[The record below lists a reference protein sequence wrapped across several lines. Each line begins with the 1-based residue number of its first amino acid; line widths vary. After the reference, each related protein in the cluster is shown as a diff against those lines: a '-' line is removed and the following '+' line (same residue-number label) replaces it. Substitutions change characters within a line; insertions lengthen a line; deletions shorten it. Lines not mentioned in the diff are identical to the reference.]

1 VPDDRWLAAGEPKA
15 VAVRATHRLRAAV
28 AAAIPGAHHALAT
41 AECLA
46 AVEREAPQARLRE
59 LRDVLSAMEQVAF
72 ATAHGDDVAALAQ
85 LARRL
90 AAELTP

>member
-1 VPDDRWLAAGEPKA
+1 
-15 VAVRATHRLRAAV
+15 
-28 AAAIPGAHHALAT
+28 
-41 AECLA
+41 
-46 AVEREAPQARLRE
+46 
-59 LRDVLSAMEQVAF
+59 MEHVAF